1 LLFYLSGPMIFG
13 ASKAIAKHHNRIHN
27 YQAVVLDLSAV
38 PMMDLTIGL
47 ALENA
52 IKDAIDADCAVYIYS
67 PNGQTTERLEKL
79 GVISRLPDNAFCDSR
94 LQALEHATNSI
105 TSA

>member
-1 LLFYLSGPMIFG
+1 MIFG

-27 YQAVVLDLSAV
+27 YKAVVLDLSAV

-52 IKDAIDADCAVYIYS
+52 IKDAIDANCAVYIFS

-79 GVISRLPDNAFCDSR
+79 GILSRLPHNAFCDSR
-94 LQALEHATNSI
+94 KSALAQAVESLKDA
-105 TSA
+105 